1 MMRLMT
7 DVPDAKPL
15 SHLRVLD
22 LSRLQP
28 GAFASSLL
36 ADLGADVLRIEAP
49 GGADPLRFEAAMN
62 VAYNRGKRSMTLDL
76 RSQRAPD
83 VLRRLVRTAD
93 VLIESARPGSME
105 QRGIGYPQL
114 VEENPRLV
122 WCSIT
127 GFGEGSPYSDRP
139 AHDVTLLGH
148 SGLLALLAGDTVPA
162 APQFIIAVP
171 IGALMATVGVLVALA
186 QRERTG
192 RGTHVDASVVDA
204 ASWMIGEHITRVA
217 QGRAAGWG
225 DSASRRT
232 YRCADGRLITLAA
245 AEPRTWKAFC
255 DALGRPDLS
264 DRLMDPDQDA
274 LTADLASLF
283 ATRTAAEWVASLAPA
298 GACVGPVYEPGDLFD
313 DEHVVARGGVLGI
326 DGSDE
331 RVVANPLR
339 FAAAGD
345 AARAFTATSAP
356 VAAGEHTDEALLE
369 VGFTPAEIDDLRA
382 GGAV

>member
-1 MMRLMT
+1 MMRSMTTDT
-7 DVPDAKPL
+7 DVKPL

-28 GAFASSLL
+28 GAFVSSLL
-36 ADLGADVLRIEAP
+36 ADFGADVLRIEAP

-76 RSQRAPD
+76 RNERAAD

-114 VEENPRLV
+114 AEENPQLV

-127 GFGEGSPYSDRP
+127 GFGEGSPYADRP

-148 SGLLALLAGDTVPA
+148 SGLLALMAGDTVPA

-204 ASWMIGEHITRVA
+204 ASWMIGEHVTRVA
-217 QGRAAGWG
+217 QGRAPGWG

-232 YRCADGRLITLAA
+232 YRCADGRLITVAA
-245 AEPRTWKAFC
+245 AEPRTWNAFC
-255 DALGRPDLS
+255 EALGRDDLKE
-264 DRLMDPDQDA
+264 RLFDPDQDA
-274 LTADLASLF
+274 LTAELGELF
-283 ATRTAAEWVASLAPA
+283 ATRPSEEWVALLAPA
-298 GACVGPVYEPGDLFD
+298 GACVGPVYEPRDLFE
-313 DEHVVARGGVLGI
+313 DEHVVARSGVLGI
-326 DGSDE
+326 DDSEE
-331 RVVANPLR
+331 RIVANPLR
-339 FAAAGD
+339 FGTD
-345 AARAFTATSAP
+345 GPKRTYTATGPP
-356 VAAGEHTDEALLE
+356 VESGEHTEDALLE
-369 VGFTPAEIDDLRA
+369 AGFTPSEIDDLRA
-382 GGAV
+382 SGAV

>member
-1 MMRLMT
+1 MMPSMT
-7 DVPDAKPL
+7 TDGNERPL

-28 GAFASSLL
+28 GAYVSSLL
-36 ADLGADVLRIEAP
+36 ADFGADVLRVEAP

-76 RSQRAPD
+76 RNGRAAD
-83 VLRRLVRTAD
+83 VLRRLVRDAD

-114 VEENPRLV
+114 AEVNPRLV

-127 GFGEGSPYSDRP
+127 GFGEGSPYADRP

-148 SGLLALLAGDTVPA
+148 SGLLALMAGDSVPA

-204 ASWMIGEHITRVA
+204 ASWMIGEHVTRVA

-232 YRCADGRLITLAA
+232 YRCADGRLITVAA
-245 AEPRTWKAFC
+245 AEPRTWNAFC
-255 DALGRPDLS
+255 DALGRDDLKE
-264 DRLMDPDQDA
+264 RIFDPDQDA
-274 LTADLASLF
+274 LTAELAELF
-283 ATRTAAEWVASLAPA
+283 ATRRSDEWVALLAPA

-313 DEHVVARGGVLGI
+313 DDHIAARGSVLGI
-326 DGSDE
+326 DDSEE
-331 RVVANPLR
+331 RIVANPLR
-339 FAAAGD
+339 FGTD
-345 AARAFTATSAP
+345 GPKRSYTATGAP
-356 VAAGEHTDEALLE
+356 AEPGEHTDDALLE
-369 VGFTPAEIDDLRA
+369 VGFTPDEIDDLRA
-382 GGAV
+382 SGAV